1 LILYFFK
8 AAGKTFQQGSSKV
21 TRKDL
26 AARLADSLALAL
38 ALALAT
44 LLSGL
49 SKLSVLL
56 AEIGLAGKSDD
67 EDEEDGAKEGL
78 RVDLLGAE
86 DVAEESE
93 LEGDD

>member
-1 LILYFFK
+1 MILYFFN
-8 AAGKTFQQGSSKV
+8 AAGKTFQQGSSRV

-38 ALALAT
+38 AL

-49 SKLSVLL
+49 SELSVLL

-67 EDEEDGAKEGL
+67 EDEEEGAEEGL
-78 RVDLLGAE
+78 RVDLPGAE
-86 DVAEESE
+86 DGAEESE